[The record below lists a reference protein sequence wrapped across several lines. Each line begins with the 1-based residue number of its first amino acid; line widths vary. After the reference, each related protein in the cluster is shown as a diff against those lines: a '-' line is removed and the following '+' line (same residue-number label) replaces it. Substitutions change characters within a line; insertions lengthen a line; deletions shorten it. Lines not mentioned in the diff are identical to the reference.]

1 MLNRRANLSVVMV
14 TVLSL
19 ELITK
24 RTRTAGDGDL
34 HHASTKNSDGTHH
47 CNHAERIGESNQ
59 RATVSFSR
67 RKGGDV
73 DSHWQQNNNLLE
85 TTADSVVHEGGSQA
99 EPQSGS
105 SSASML
111 DSGGAGLVPSAWV
124 RRRVAMN
131 LAWDSKQKALMCFR
145 EV

>member
-1 MLNRRANLSVVMV
+1 MLSPKCPAKLREAV
-14 TVLSL
+14 SL
-19 ELITK
+19 QEMASLITK

-73 DSHWQQNNNLLE
+73 DSKTTTYWRLQQ
-85 TTADSVVHEGGSQA
+85 TQ
-99 EPQSGS
+99 
-105 SSASML
+105 
-111 DSGGAGLVPSAWV
+111 
-124 RRRVAMN
+124 
-131 LAWDSKQKALMCFR
+131 
-145 EV
+145 